1 MLLKTQAG
9 FGGFIFLVGLG
20 VVVVV
25 RLVLFWGRFS
35 ALFLVW
41 WVFWVFF
48 FVWFGLGVF
57 YLMKGT

>member
-9 FGGFIFLVGLG
+9 FGGFFCLVGLG

-35 ALFLVW
+35 PLFLVW
-41 WVFWVFF
+41 WGFCVFF
-48 FVWFGLGVF
+48 LFGLVWGF
-57 YLMKGT
+57 FT